1 MITNKNSSSKGL
13 KANQVKYQDRIDLGK
28 TSSKCDLKQII
39 CFTGFIIAI
48 LIDLNLIQLMSSIQ
62 NILKWYFRLIIAV
75 PIIIIALRIA
85 KKSLKIIYGEIR
97 TPPHVI
103 RNGPFRYSRHP
114 MYLSA
119 ILLYISLNIAT
130 FSVMGFIYSIGIF
143 TLFSYFAH
151 YEEKYLILE
160 FEEEY
165 MDYMNQVSRWIG
177 FPKKQ
182 NDIK

>member
-28 TSSKCDLKQII
+28 TSSKCDLKQLI
-39 CFTGFIIAI
+39 CFIGFIITII
-48 LIDLNLIQLMSSIQ
+48 LDFVLIQLFFSIQ
-62 NILKWYFRLIIAV
+62 NILKWYFRLFITIPLIIF
-75 PIIIIALRIA
+75 ALRIA
-85 KKSLKIIYGEIR
+85 KKSLKIMYGEIR
-97 TPPHVI
+97 TTPHVI

-119 ILLYISLNIAT
+119 ILLYFSLNIAT
-130 FSVMGFIYSIGIF
+130 FSVIGFIYSMGIF
-143 TLFSYFAH
+143 ALYSYFAH

-165 MDYMNQVSRWIG
+165 KDYMNQVSRWIG

-182 NDIK
+182 M

>member
-1 MITNKNSSSKGL
+1 MITNKNSSSKEL
-13 KANQVKYQDRIDLGK
+13 RVNQIKYQDRVDLGK
-28 TSSKCDLKQII
+28 SSSNCDLKQLI
-39 CFTGFIIAI
+39 CFIGFIIAI
-48 LIDLNLIQLMSSIQ
+48 VLDLNLIQLFLSIQ

-119 ILLYISLNIAT
+119 LLFYLSLNIVT
-130 FSVMGFIYSIGIF
+130 FSVVGFIYSMGIF
-143 TLFSYFAH
+143 TLYSYFAH

-165 MDYMNQVSRWIG
+165 KDYMNQESRWIG
-177 FPKKQ
+177 FPKK
-182 NDIK
+182 DM